1 MASTE
6 VVADWAWISKDPS
19 AGIGY
24 SVLQVSTDAVDFG
37 AISSDFEPGAPSST
51 IAPESPDAPPWVTYG
66 PGGGRDGVLISVSVR
81 DPWTERD
88 HTGRPV
94 RPQRLFVMRYPELA
108 DADASFQTIWEAV
121 RDARVPA
128 PDGAPLPLT
137 VAGQSPDDL
146 IPVVEANFESL
157 AAIAA
162 ALLDG
167 PVAIGDASHLP
178 RERRLALLDAVAA
191 LLPYGFRA
199 DLSASSSVNNT
210 VKHQIRLVLADFAN
224 PDQQLLSLA
233 TPQYSSGGDFGGR
246 YLAALQE
253 KRKKNGT
260 AELVRH
266 LWSIRQ
272 ESGQRLCSFR
282 RPGFALAALHELDFL
297 GSVRDELAAGPVS
310 PELIRKFFAHPDGRQ
325 VWEHLDVPM
334 RDNAVRSLAGS
345 SEAAA
350 AILVREWPI
359 IGNDVIRCANR
370 DLDAGS
376 VKVATSFLSS
386 IGQAD
391 GGLEDRV
398 LANLLVPERVEPA
411 ILERRGVM
419 LIELLLKRSVPAP
432 GEYSYTCDD
441 LRFGDAAGWQ
451 ARLVRDLL
459 AGELAAGAS
468 SERAVGWVRW
478 LCRTPASEVAAWERP
493 DWVNALD
500 FADPGERD
508 GRDVRAASAVRVL
521 IRRDQR
527 AVPRGNCWSAVLLQL
542 CGCTR
547 RLTELAEAVGLE
559 LMELAAV
566 LPLGDQSPLAA
577 ALRASLRPALAP
589 ETFSTLARLDVIRM
603 LLAGPPT
610 AALIDLD
617 DEPSVSA
624 YLAALHEAFR
634 RPPMRPR
641 LPELE
646 ERLLRVAL
654 SAAPGTRRL
663 SAGSIEL
670 LNAWVVDPER
680 LPGLIRHLGLLSAK
694 EQPVDVRLSQQYWTV
709 LGDYPKLA
717 NYAVSGQLIT
727 ATDWTVRHPAVA
739 FLREYN
745 GEAVTTTRLA
755 HACFEAWCAG
765 RRAEGVIRTL
775 ESAGAAGIRPRQ
787 LDDTLRE
794 LEVLLHYF
802 GALDDQQERAE
813 QAQAALFECW
823 RLIVDGALGPEYA
836 RSFGDYLQAR
846 LQAEAAVRVHAETL
860 LFPQQRNGG
869 SGDRNGR
876 NEGEAPQSGG
886 RLRRLFGPK
895 QMPAPAGDHGVQRP
909 RRGQRVSHANRT

>member
-6 VVADWAWISKDPS
+6 IVADWAWISKDPS

-24 SVLQVSTDAVDFG
+24 SVLKVSTDAVDFG

-128 PDGAPLPLT
+128 PGGAPLPLT

-178 RERRLALLDAVAA
+178 RERRLGLLDAVAA

-224 PDQQLLSLA
+224 PGQQLLSLA
-233 TPQYSSGGDFGGR
+233 TPQYSPRGDFGGR
-246 YLAALQE
+246 YLAALHE
-253 KRKKNGT
+253 KRKKNGA

-272 ESGQRLCSFR
+272 ESGQRPCSFR

-297 GSVRDELAAGPVS
+297 GSVRDALAAGPVP
-310 PELIRKFFAHPDGRQ
+310 PELIRKFFAHPDGPQ

-345 SEAAA
+345 GEAGA

-376 VKVATSFLSS
+376 VKVATSFLRS

-398 LANLLVPERVEPA
+398 LADLLVPERVEPA
-411 ILERRGVM
+411 VLERRGGM

-459 AGELAAGAS
+459 TSELAAGAS
-468 SERAVGWVRW
+468 SERAVDWVRW

-500 FADPGERD
+500 FTEPGERD
-508 GRDVRAASAVRVL
+508 GRAVSAVRVL
-521 IRRDQR
+521 VQRDQR

-542 CGCTR
+542 CGRAR
-547 RLTELAEAVGLE
+547 RLPELAEAVGLE
-559 LMELAAV
+559 LMELTAV
-566 LPLGDQSPLAA
+566 LPHGDQSPLAA
-577 ALRASLRPALAP
+577 TLRASLRPALAL
-589 ETFSTLARLDVIRM
+589 ETFGTLARLDVIRM
-603 LLAGPPT
+603 LLAGPPS
-610 AALIDLD
+610 AALADLD

-624 YLAALHEAFR
+624 YLAGLHEAFR
-634 RPPMRPR
+634 RPLLRPR

-646 ERLLRVAL
+646 ERLLGAAL

-663 SAGSIEL
+663 SAGSIKL
-670 LNAWVVDPER
+670 LNAWVDDPQR
-680 LPGLIRHLGLLSAK
+680 LPGLIRYIGLLSAT

-717 NYAVSGQLIT
+717 DYAVSGQLIT

-739 FLREYN
+739 FVREYN
-745 GEAVTTTRLA
+745 GESITTTRLA

-802 GALDDQQERAE
+802 GAPDDQATRAE

-823 RLIVDGALGPEYA
+823 QLIVDGALGPDYA
-836 RSFGDYLQAR
+836 RSFGDYLQRR
-846 LQAEAAVRVHAETL
+846 LQAEAAARTHAETL
-860 LFPQQRNGG
+860 LFAQQRNGG
-869 SGDRNGR
+869 SGDRHGR
-876 NEGEAPQSGG
+876 HADETPQSGG
-886 RLRRLFGPK
+886 RLRRFFGPR
-895 QMPAPAGDHGVQRP
+895 QTPAPAGDQGVQP
-909 RRGQRVSHANRT
+909 AAPGQRVSHANRT